1 MIEESRYCSDV
12 MVKHFTKELKMTK
25 EDNEN
30 FTNFTKCWIWDD
42 DYLNTDVKVRDHC
55 HITRKYRGSTHRG
68 CNINLELNHKI
79 SIVSHNLKDYDS
91 HLIML
96 ELGKFLK
103 ECYVMLD
110 SRSRLFLLKVLEIQK
125 I

>member
-1 MIEESRYCSDV
+1 

>member
-79 SIVSHNLKDYDS
+79 SIASHNLKDYDS

>member
-103 ECYVMLD
+103 ECYGMLD

>member
-1 MIEESRYCSDV
+1 MIEDSRYCSDV

-25 EDNEN
+25 KDNEN

>member
-25 EDNEN
+25 EDNES